1 MDTPVTDLLKQAVRS
16 SGRTRVDIVGALGY
30 ANLTKGCRR
39 FDRHL
44 AGEIREPDFLIRLAR
59 VLAIPSAHLE
69 VALEVTEGREK
80 KIAAAAAEARRREE
94 FARRGPHLWVTLP
107 QGYWP
112 SLITVLGPAHFLL
125 VPVPAE
131 LVGLPDY
138 EQFQEVGTI
147 ARAHFNDPHR
157 RVREVAGYRYRR
169 SLDEAFAFTTEG
181 ECLGRTNLPAP
192 TDSVRTRFSHGM
204 QGLRAAMG
212 ISEDS

>member
-1 MDTPVTDLLKQAVRS
+1 MGTPVTDLLKQAVRR

-39 FDRHL
+39 LDRHL
-44 AGEIREPDFLIRLAR
+44 AGEIRETEFMIRLAR

-94 FARRGPHLWVTLP
+94 FARRGPHLWAILP
-107 QGYWP
+107 RGYYP

-131 LVGLPDY
+131 FVGLPDY
-138 EQFQEVGTI
+138 EQFQEVGAI
-147 ARAHFNDPHR
+147 ARAHFKDPHR
-157 RVREVAGYRYRR
+157 RVREVGGYRYRR
-169 SLDEAFAFTTEG
+169 SLDETFAFSAEG
-181 ECLGRTNLPAP
+181 EWLGRTNGPAP
-192 TDSVRTRFSHGM
+192 TGSVRTGFSHGM
-204 QGLRAAMG
+204 QGLRAALG
-212 ISEDS
+212 ITDD

>member
-1 MDTPVTDLLKQAVRS
+1 MDTPVTYLLKQAVRR
-16 SGRTRVDIVGALGY
+16 SGRTRVDLVGAFGY

-39 FDRHL
+39 LDRHL
-44 AGEIREPDFLIRLAR
+44 AGEIREPEFLNRLAR
-59 VLAIPSAHLE
+59 VLAIPSANLE

-80 KIAAAAAEARRREE
+80 KIAAAAAEARRRAE

-107 QGYWP
+107 RGYYP

-131 LVGLPDY
+131 IVGLPDY
-138 EQFQEVGTI
+138 EQFQEVGAI

-157 RVREVAGYRYRR
+157 RVREVAGYWYRR
-169 SLDEAFAFTTEG
+169 SLDETFEFSTEG
-181 ECLGRTNLPAP
+181 ECLGRTEGPAQ
-192 TDSVRTRFSHGM
+192 TGMVRTGFSHGM

-212 ISEDS
+212 ITED